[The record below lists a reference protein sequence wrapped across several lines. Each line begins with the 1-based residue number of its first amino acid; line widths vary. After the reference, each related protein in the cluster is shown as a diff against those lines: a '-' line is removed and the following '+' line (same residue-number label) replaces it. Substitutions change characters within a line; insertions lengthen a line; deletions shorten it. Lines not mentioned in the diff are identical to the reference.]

1 MEPELRET
9 GEDQPMVI
17 LLSEVK
23 YAIKLE
29 KIHNAPGKD
38 NIYAE
43 MLKLL
48 DDKNLKRL
56 TYLLNKIYCSG
67 NLPRDWTQSVF
78 IPIPNRTAQTNV
90 HNIV

>member
-9 GEDQPMVI
+9 AEDQPMVI

-23 YAIKLE
+23 YAIKLA
-29 KIHNAPGKD
+29 KIHKAAGED

-48 DDKNLKRL
+48 LK
-56 TYLLNKIYCSG
+56 I
-67 NLPRDWTQSVF
+67 
-78 IPIPNRTAQTNV
+78 
-90 HNIV
+90 NITPE